1 MRRCVHGCTYA
12 VETGVE
18 NGFFTVAIIFGLDG
32 SLMRR
37 RREHDEEANH
47 DRWLISY
54 ADFITL
60 MFAFFVVMY
69 SISSVS
75 EGKYR
80 VLSDS
85 LSQIFDST
93 KEVSSVVPTPVDLPI
108 EQEMPYEQVEGTIES
123 DKVEGI
129 NEEQIEG
136 VNEKTEEII
145 KPLKEEDLKEGD
157 RVKKSLGEIADD
169 IRYELIPFIDDDLIA
184 VNNTNNKIEVE
195 IKSELLFSS
204 GDARLKSEVI
214 PVLSNLAS
222 IFSTFNNP
230 IQVEGFTDDQPIKT
244 ITFPSNWELSAA
256 RAASVVHLLMR
267 KGIDPVR
274 MSATGYA
281 EFKPIADNSS
291 KEGRQQNRR
300 VMIVIPTTPDER
312 ETLE

>member
-1 MRRCVHGCTYA
+1 MRR
-12 VETGVE
+12 E
-18 NGFFTVAIIFGLDG
+18 
-32 SLMRR
+32 RR
-37 RREHDEEANH
+37 NHDEEANH

-85 LSQIFDST
+85 LAHVFDNTQGAASL
-93 KEVSSVVPTPVDLPI
+93 VPTPIQLPI
-108 EQEMPYEQVEGTIES
+108 EQNIPYGQTEGENQLDEVEDSNEVEISAEES
-123 DKVEGI
+123 QTD
-129 NEEQIEG
+129 
-136 VNEKTEEII
+136 EII
-145 KPLKEEDLKEGD
+145 EPAKEMD
-157 RVKKSLGEIADD
+157 RVKKSIGEIADD
-169 IRYELIPFIDDDLIA
+169 IRYELIPFIDDDLIS
-184 VNNTNNKIEVE
+184 VKNTNNKIEVE
-195 IKSELLFSS
+195 IKSEMLFPS
-204 GDARLKSEVI
+204 GAARLKSEVI
-214 PVLSNLAS
+214 PVLSNLAT

-244 ITFPSNWELSAA
+244 TVFPSNWELSAA

-267 KGIDPVR
+267 KGMDPER

-281 EFKPIADNSS
+281 EFKPIADNST

-300 VMIVIPTTPDER
+300 VMIIIPTEPDER
-312 ETLE
+312 ESIETN

>member
-1 MRRCVHGCTYA
+1 
-12 VETGVE
+12 
-18 NGFFTVAIIFGLDG
+18 
-32 SLMRR
+32 MRR
-37 RREHDEEANH
+37 RYDHHDEENH

-85 LSQIFDST
+85 LAQIFDNTQGISNT
-93 KEVSSVVPTPVDLPI
+93 TPTPINLPI
-108 EQEMPYEQVEGTIES
+108 KQSKPHELIEGTIQEE
-123 DKVEGI
+123 KIEGA
-129 NEEQIEG
+129 NEEIL
-136 VNEKTEEII
+136 NEKTEAVEKIEETNEP
-145 KPLKEEDLKEGD
+145 KKEKN

-169 IRYELIPFIDDDLIA
+169 IRYELIPFIDDDLIS

-195 IKSELLFSS
+195 IKSEMLFTS
-204 GDARLKSEVI
+204 GNARLKSEVI
-214 PVLSNLAS
+214 PVLSNLAV

-230 IQVEGFTDDQPIKT
+230 IQVEGFTDNQPIKT
-244 ITFPSNWELSAA
+244 TAFPSNWELSAA

-267 KGIDPVR
+267 RGIEPQR

-281 EFKPIADNSS
+281 EYKPIADNAT
-291 KEGRQQNRR
+291 KEGRQKNRR
-300 VMIVIPTTPDER
+300 VMIIIPTRPEER

>member
-1 MRRCVHGCTYA
+1 MRR
-12 VETGVE
+12 
-18 NGFFTVAIIFGLDG
+18 D
-32 SLMRR
+32 RR
-37 RREHDEEANH
+37 HYDEEANH

-80 VLSDS
+80 VLSGT
-85 LSQIFDST
+85 LAHAFDKT
-93 KEVSSVVPTPVDLPI
+93 QGVSSTIPTPINLPI
-108 EQEMPYEQVEGTIES
+108 EQTMPYEQVEGTIKS
-123 DKVEGI
+123 DQVEGI
-129 NEEQIEG
+129 NEEVLAVQEEKVEEAMEPGIEQ
-136 VNEKTEEII
+136 
-145 KPLKEEDLKEGD
+145 D

-169 IRYELIPFIDDDLIA
+169 IRYELVPFIDDDLIM
-184 VNNTNNKIEVE
+184 VNNTNDKIEVE
-195 IKSELLFSS
+195 IKSEMLFSS

-214 PVLSNLAS
+214 PVLSNLAT

-244 ITFPSNWELSAA
+244 TTFPSNWELSAA

-300 VMIVIPTTPDER
+300 IMIIIPTSPDEK
-312 ETLE
+312 ETIDTN

>member
-1 MRRCVHGCTYA
+1 MRRKR
-12 VETGVE
+12 
-18 NGFFTVAIIFGLDG
+18 N
-32 SLMRR
+32 
-37 RREHDEEANH
+37 HDDESNH

-85 LSQIFDST
+85 LAEIFDNS
-93 KEVSSVVPTPVDLPI
+93 KGISSVVPTPVDLPI
-108 EQEMPYEQVEGTIES
+108 KQQLPYEQAEGTIKAEQVEGV
-123 DKVEGI
+123 K
-129 NEEQIEG
+129 
-136 VNEKTEEII
+136 EEILNKKDEQAEEI
-145 KPLKEEDLKEGD
+145 VEPEKEQD
-157 RVKKSLGEIADD
+157 RVRKSLGEIADD
-169 IRYELIPFIDDDLIA
+169 IRYELIPFIDDDLII
-184 VNNTNNKIEVE
+184 VNNTNDKIEVE
-195 IKSELLFSS
+195 IKSEMLFSS

-214 PVLSNLAS
+214 PVLSNLAT

-230 IQVEGFTDDQPIKT
+230 VEVEGFTDDQPIKT
-244 ITFPSNWELSAA
+244 TAFPSNWELSAA

-291 KEGRQQNRR
+291 AEGRQKNRR
-300 VMIVIPTTPDER
+300 VMIIIPTRPDEK
-312 ETLE
+312 ETIDTNQEEKTY